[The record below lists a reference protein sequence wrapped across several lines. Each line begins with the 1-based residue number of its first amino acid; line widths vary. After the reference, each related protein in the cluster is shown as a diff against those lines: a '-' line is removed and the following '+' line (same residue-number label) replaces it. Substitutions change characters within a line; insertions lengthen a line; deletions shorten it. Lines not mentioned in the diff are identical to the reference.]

1 MGTPVDTFFSPDLM
15 VKVLL
20 ILFSCFVLVLASSRT
35 YEPRNSNREK
45 SMHQPSFTRYSK
57 GESTPIIYENPSS
70 NSLKSISS
78 PRGYK
83 PSAPIPIPYPN
94 EARDLTNHKEADW
107 YQYADDNS
115 SISSGSSENSFLGG
129 FFMFEMS
136 YDPISEE
143 MRKLRQEKRENR
155 RRLNMESIKNS
166 TARKSNE
173 PISPESPKSALYYIK
188 EEEEEEYL
196 EEVASKRAARYEN
209 LPNIESNYSDLDNDS
224 DFGGEESK
232 DTFIG
237 LSF

>member
-70 NSLKSISS
+70 NSLKCISS
-78 PRGYK
+78 RGYK
-83 PSAPIPIPYPN
+83 PSAPIPIPYSK
-94 EARDLTNHKEADW
+94 EARDLTNRKEVDW

-115 SISSGSSENSFLGG
+115 SISSVSSENSYLGG

-143 MRKLRQEKRENR
+143 MRRLRQENRENR
-155 RRLNMESIKNS
+155 LQLKMESKKNS
-166 TARKSNE
+166 NA
-173 PISPESPKSALYYIK
+173 I
-188 EEEEEEYL
+188 
-196 EEVASKRAARYEN
+196 
-209 LPNIESNYSDLDNDS
+209 
-224 DFGGEESK
+224 
-232 DTFIG
+232 
-237 LSF
+237 